1 MFDPLSPTLP
11 LRGRELIK
19 QQQDRPLL
27 SQCRARAILPTMND
41 DQLLRYSR
49 QIMLPQ
55 VDIAGQET
63 LLAARVLIV
72 GAGGLGSPAAMY
84 LAAGG
89 IGQLVIADH
98 DTVELSNLQRQLLH
112 HDSDL
117 GRNKAASAKDTLA
130 AVNPGLAITAIP
142 EKLAGKRLATET
154 AAADV
159 VVDCSDNFATRF
171 AINRACVEH
180 RTPLVSG
187 AAVRFE
193 GQLAVFDKRQD
204 ENPCYRCLYEEGH
217 NEDET
222 CTDNGVLS
230 PVVGIIGAM
239 QALEALKLL
248 LSIESNSVGRLQLFN
263 GLTSEWRTL
272 TLSRDPA
279 CPVCGAGQAQR
290 HTTG

>member
-1 MFDPLSPTLP
+1 MTLVD
-11 LRGRELIK
+11 ELNAVST
-19 QQQDRPLL
+19 LL
-27 SQCRARAILPTMND
+27 FQYQVRAILLTMND

-55 VDIAGQET
+55 VDVAGQET
-63 LLAARVLIV
+63 LLASRVLIV
-72 GAGGLGSPAAMY
+72 GAGGLGSPASMY

-130 AVNPGLAITAIP
+130 AVNPGVSVTAIP
-142 EKLAGKRLATET
+142 EKLAGSRLSKET

-159 VVDCSDNFATRF
+159 VLDCSDNFDTRF

-193 GQLAVFDKRQD
+193 GQLSVFDKRQD
-204 ENPCYRCLYEEGH
+204 ENPCYRCLYEEGRD
-217 NEDET
+217 EDET
-222 CTDNGVLS
+222 CTTNGVLS

-248 LSIESNSVGRLQLFN
+248 LSMDNITAGRLQVFN

-279 CPVCGAGQAQR
+279 CPVCG
-290 HTTG
+290 TGLA